1 VNQFIDQVWQIIDA
15 IPTLAWSARPDGS
28 ADFFNLRWLD
38 YTGLSTEQALDW
50 GWKAAIHPD
59 DLPRISEAFESAL
72 NSNQPFEMEGRFRR
86 SDGEFR
92 WFLFRG
98 SPFRDESG
106 KIIKWYGTNTDLDD
120 RKRAEDALKLN
131 QQNLRLIFD
140 RIPGQVCTLTS
151 KGEVEL
157 VNRRILEYF
166 GRTIE
171 QLKQWGTSDSVHP
184 DDLPHTMSAWVHSFQ
199 TGDPYDSV
207 HRNRRADGVY
217 RWFQVRADPL
227 RDETGRIIR
236 WYCLVTDIDDR
247 KKAEAKLQRSEA
259 YLAEAQKLSH
269 TGSFG
274 WDISTGEIYWSEETF
289 RIFECEPTARVTVQ
303 LILQRTHPED
313 RSAVQRQIDRASL
326 EKTGFDFEH
335 RLLMPDGLVK
345 YVHAVGCPS
354 ADESGNLEFV
364 GAVTDISERRR
375 GDEALRRSEGYLADA
390 QRLTRTGSWTR
401 NLDTKQFVHWSQE
414 HYRLFGFDSAEG
426 IPPEETLLQRI
437 HPEDRDKVAETF
449 DKVLVAG
456 GEEFHIDYRL
466 VLEDGT
472 TKYISSIGHPLLNR
486 TGDVS
491 EYIVTAMDITEQR
504 LAKAALETAFE
515 QIKELKEQLY
525 RENLALRDE
534 VDRVSM
540 FEEIV
545 GNSQGLQAVLT
556 RVLKVAPTDSTV
568 LITGETGTGKELVA
582 RAIHK
587 RSNRSQRAFVSVNC
601 AALAQSLI
609 SSELFGHEKGAFT
622 GAMQRRLGRFELAD
636 GGTIFLDEIG
646 ELPSETQI
654 ALLRVLQE
662 QEFERVGGMK
672 AVHVDVRVIAAT
684 NRDLEAAMGKGTFR
698 SDLFYRL
705 NVVPIEIPPLRER
718 KDDVL
723 LLLEYFV
730 HRFATKLGKH
740 FGRIDKQIL
749 EMFRSYDWPGNIRE
763 LQNVVERSVIL
774 SSDDSFRVERAWL
787 SSNTD
792 KAPSQVAQF
801 EPTDFERRIIECAL
815 AKSRGRV
822 SGPSGA
828 AAQLRMH
835 PSTLESRIKSLK
847 INKAHFK
854 LAGVHNSGDL

>member
-1 VNQFIDQVWQIIDA
+1 MKQLIDQQIIDA
-15 IPTLAWSARPDGS
+15 IPTLVWSARPDGS
-28 ADFFNLRWLD
+28 ADFFNSRWRD

-50 GWKAAIHPD
+50 GWKAAVHPD
-59 DLPRISEAFESAL
+59 DLPHISEAFENAL
-72 NSNQPFEMEGRFRR
+72 NSNHPFEIEGRFRR
-86 SDGEFR
+86 RDGEFR

-98 SPFRDESG
+98 SPFRDKSG
-106 KIIKWYGTNTDLDD
+106 KVIKWYGTNTDLED
-120 RKRAEDALKLN
+120 RKRAEDALRLN
-131 QQNLRLIFD
+131 EQNLRLIFD

-151 KGEVEL
+151 GGQVEL
-157 VNRRILEYF
+157 VNRQILEYF
-166 GRTIE
+166 GRTSE
-171 QLKQWGTSDSVHP
+171 QLRQWGTSDSVHP
-184 DDLPHTMSAWVHSFQ
+184 DDLPRAMSAWIHSFQ

-207 HRNRRADGVY
+207 HRNRRADGAY

-227 RDETGRIIR
+227 RDEAGRIIR

-247 KKAEAKLQRSEA
+247 KRAEAKLQRSEA
-259 YLAEAQKLSH
+259 NLAEAQKLSH

-274 WDISTGEIYWSEETF
+274 WDVATGEIHWSREAF
-289 RIFECEPTARVTVQ
+289 RIFEYEPTTRVTIQ
-303 LILQRTHPED
+303 LVLQRTHPED
-313 RSAVQRQIDRASL
+313 RPLVQRQIDRVSL
-326 EKTGFDFEH
+326 EKTKFDFEH

-345 YVHAVGCPS
+345 YVHVVGRPS
-354 ADESGNLEFV
+354 ADESGNFEFI

-375 GDEALRRSEGYLADA
+375 ADEALRRSESYLADA
-390 QRLTRTGSWTR
+390 QRMTRTGSWAR
-401 NLDTKQFVHWSQE
+401 NLHTKQCVHWSQE
-414 HYRLFGFDSAEG
+414 HYRLFGFDPAEG
-426 IPPEETLLQRI
+426 IPPDEAFFPRV

-449 DKVLVAG
+449 ERVLRPEG
-456 GEEFHIDYRL
+456 GEFDIDYRL
-466 VLEDGT
+466 VLPDGT
-472 TKYISSIGHPLLNR
+472 TKYISSIGHPVINPS
-486 TGDVS
+486 GDVS
-491 EYIVTAMDITEQR
+491 EYIGTAMDVTEQR
-504 LAKAALETAFE
+504 LAKAALETAFK
-515 QIKELKEQLY
+515 QIKQLKEQLY

-545 GNSQGLQAVLT
+545 GNSQALQTVLT

-587 RSNRSQRAFVSVNC
+587 RSNRSERAFVSVNC

-646 ELPSETQI
+646 ELPPETQV

-684 NRDLEAAMGKGTFR
+684 NRDLEAAMTKGTFR
-698 SDLFYRL
+698 ADLFYRL

-730 HRFATKLGKH
+730 HRFAKKLGKH
-740 FGRIDKQIL
+740 FGRIDKEIFEL
-749 EMFRSYDWPGNIRE
+749 FRSYDWPGNIRE

-774 SSDDSFRVERAWL
+774 SSDDSFRVEEAWL
-787 SSNTD
+787 SSNAD
-792 KAPSQVAQF
+792 KARSQVAQC
-801 EPTDFERRIIECAL
+801 EPADSERRIIECAL

-822 SGPSGA
+822 SGPNGA
-828 AAQLRMH
+828 ADQLRMH

-847 INKAHFK
+847 IDKAHFK
-854 LAGVHNSGDL
+854 LTIVHDSGVL